1 MSVSTEYI
9 ICMKGLIS
17 TWNIA
22 ALSVFAVIIS
32 CPSGCCGETCVVKSG
47 SGEVSYDVIG
57 IFQGEMLRTLAGDR
71 NGGDE
76 KWLMSTYSI
85 NIKA

>member
-1 MSVSTEYI
+1 MHEGFNQHLEHSSTECVCCHYI
-9 ICMKGLIS
+9 MSIRLL
-17 TWNIA
+17 W
-22 ALSVFAVIIS
+22 
-32 CPSGCCGETCVVKSG
+32 GEKTCVVKSG

>member
-1 MSVSTEYI
+1 MCFLSLYHVRQ
-9 ICMKGLIS
+9 
-17 TWNIA
+17 A
-22 ALSVFAVIIS
+22 AL
-32 CPSGCCGETCVVKSG
+32 GRKDLCGKSG
-47 SGEVSYDVIG
+47 SGEVSSDVIG

-85 NIKA
+85 NQDESEFSGLNR